1 MGPGTDFV
9 YRPVSGSLGKRYMI
23 ACRQASIEDPVTSK
37 ASITLSLKT
46 LV

>member
-1 MGPGTDFV
+1 MSIRYIIAMGPGPDLIKS
-9 YRPVSGSLGKRYMI
+9 P
-23 ACRQASIEDPVTSK
+23 CRQASIGDPVTSK